1 MCRYM
6 AINNCVF
13 TVSLDLI
20 MLPYLIKLSPGNIT
34 ANMFTMAPS
43 GPVCT
48 FVHKTTKN
56 SDVRASPSPVH
67 KSTTARETAQ
77 TTVRIRKGGDCP
89 SPALCSQAVAIQL
102 PLRLGRETEGLGAA
116 PWRALDTP
124 HKCFIS
130 LETQIY
136 EETLII

>member
-1 MCRYM
+1 MS
-6 AINNCVF
+6 IDNCVF

-20 MLPYLIKLSPGNIT
+20 MLPYLIKLSPNNIT

-67 KSTTARETAQ
+67 KSTAARETAQ
-77 TTVRIRKGGDCP
+77 TTVRIRKRGGG
-89 SPALCSQAVAIQL
+89 VGL
-102 PLRLGRETEGLGAA
+102 PLPRSLFPGRGHPTTTQAWEGNRGLRCSTMAG
-116 PWRALDTP
+116 PGHPSQMFYFPGNTN
-124 HKCFIS
+124 I
-130 LETQIY
+130 
-136 EETLII
+136 

>member
-1 MCRYM
+1 MS
-6 AINNCVF
+6 INNCVF

-20 MLPYLIKLSPGNIT
+20 MLPYLIKLSPSNIT

-77 TTVRIRKGGDCP
+77 TTVRIRKGGGTAPPPLSVPRPWP
-89 SPALCSQAVAIQL
+89 SNYHSGTVA
-102 PLRLGRETEGLGAA
+102 RCWLGLSANPSIKFRNFG
-116 PWRALDTP
+116 
-124 HKCFIS
+124 
-130 LETQIY
+130 
-136 EETLII
+136 